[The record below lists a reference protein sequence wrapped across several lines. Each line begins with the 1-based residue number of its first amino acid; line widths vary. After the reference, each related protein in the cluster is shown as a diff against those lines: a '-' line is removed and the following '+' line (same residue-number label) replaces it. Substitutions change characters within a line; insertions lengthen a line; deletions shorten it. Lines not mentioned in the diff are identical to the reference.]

1 MTRRTKVSSHLKMS
15 RQNVSFK
22 LPEQQYKKEQIKT
35 KAEKMARYYYGR
47 SKAGEG
53 LKIIKDDFL
62 AEELRVSRV

>member
-1 MTRRTKVSSHLKMS
+1 MRRKCHARTFPSIC
-15 RQNVSFK
+15 QNNSI
-22 LPEQQYKKEQIKT
+22 KKEAQIKN
-35 KAEKMARYYYGR
+35 KAEKLARYLGR